1 MKKLIILCLLCS
13 CLSLTACESKS
24 ADSQE
29 TKAATS
35 EETTDSVD
43 EESTDSAAEETG
55 KNTDSTDISVET
67 NEASVTVE

>member
-1 MKKLIILCLLCS
+1 
-13 CLSLTACESKS
+13 LSLTACESKS

-29 TKAATS
+29 TKAAIS
-35 EETTDSVD
+35 EKT
-43 EESTDSAAEETG
+43 TDSAAEETG